1 MMGAISNKDK
11 YFRFYIAPEGFNTNY
26 VTVHDYFTNLH
37 QERSLSGVV
46 VVMDKHPAHS
56 IETELLLKSL
66 GAIVLKLPPST
77 SYFNPIEMCWA
88 WIKR

>member
-1 MMGAISNKDK
+1 
-11 YFRFYIAPEGFNTNY
+11 
-26 VTVHDYFTNLH
+26 VHDYFTNLH
-37 QERSLSGVV
+37 QERSLKDVV

-88 WIKR
+88 WIKRQWRNHLLQ